1 MQIEKESIILAKEM
15 LDFLIVMKDKEMID
29 SVQKRDIVRKY
40 ILERYTNGQI
50 DKALQ
55 ILLQNGN
62 IGILDDE
69 DIFLINRRDIE
80 REELFE
86 EAALIRQIS
95 KCYGFV
101 ENEIYITK
109 KAGESVE
116 FSVCSVI
123 YRLNLLG
130 DGTLCKLKILA
141 QR

>member
-1 MQIEKESIILAKEM
+1 MQIEKESIILAKEI

-40 ILERYTNGQI
+40 ILERYTNEQI

-80 REELFE
+80 REERFE

-101 ENEIYITK
+101 ENEIYIMK

-116 FSVCSVI
+116 FSVCNVI

-130 DGTLCKLKILA
+130 GGTFCKLKILD